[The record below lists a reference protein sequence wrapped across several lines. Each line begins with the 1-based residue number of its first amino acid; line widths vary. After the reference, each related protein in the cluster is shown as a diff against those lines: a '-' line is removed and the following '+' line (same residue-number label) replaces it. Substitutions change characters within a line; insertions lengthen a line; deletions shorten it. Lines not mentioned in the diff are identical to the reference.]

1 MPAALARLAL
11 SSLRPASDVTTRKP
25 RSTSRPPTPAPIA
38 PCATTATVG
47 FIDLTFLKSS
57 PSLV

>member
-25 RSTSRPPTPAPIA
+25 ALHQPPADAGAHRALRNHRNCRIHDDIPHI
-38 PCATTATVG
+38 
-47 FIDLTFLKSS
+47 ISILL
-57 PSLV
+57 